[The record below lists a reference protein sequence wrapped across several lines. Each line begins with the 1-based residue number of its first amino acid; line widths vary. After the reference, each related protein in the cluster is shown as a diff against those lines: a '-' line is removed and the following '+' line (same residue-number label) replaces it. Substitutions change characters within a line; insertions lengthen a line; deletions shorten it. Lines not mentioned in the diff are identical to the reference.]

1 MVPVTGAI
9 LMATT
14 LAYLVMNASGYL
26 DLLGIGIVIAWAIVG
41 VGLSIWHG
49 RTGRSAEILGSRVQS
64 A

>member
-1 MVPVTGAI
+1 
-9 LMATT
+9 
-14 LAYLVMNASGYL
+14 
-26 DLLGIGIVIAWAIVG
+26 VIAWAIVG